1 MRHTRALHRLKNVFF
16 IIFIFYLF
24 NLLNMINKKYAK
36 SMFGNQVNEFQD
48 NSLNTASES
57 MVNNLKYDPI

>member
-1 MRHTRALHRLKNVFF
+1 
-16 IIFIFYLF
+16 
-24 NLLNMINKKYAK
+24 
-36 SMFGNQVNEFQD
+36 MFGNQVNEFQD